1 MQSLRFLPVVAVL
14 LPLAEIYTA
23 LQVASA
29 VGVVATLGLL
39 VLGGVLG
46 SLLVRRQGLGVLLR
60 LRQSL
65 ERGGEAPTAAV
76 VEGALVVV
84 AGLLLVLPGLLT
96 DAVALLLLVPPVRRL
111 LVGRWM
117 KGRPPGVVAPPGQRV
132 IEGEWR
138 RER

>member
-1 MQSLRFLPVVAVL
+1 MQPVRFLPVVAIL

-65 ERGGEAPTAAV
+65 ERGEAPEAAV